1 MSEVEAVAS
10 RVAIIRSG
18 KIIEVAETSSLIQR
32 SLNRFTVRFKRPV
45 EMADI
50 ARLPGVE
57 VLSHNSQ
64 TSVKLQVVGDME
76 RLIQVLG
83 CMPVLDLT
91 TEHLSLEDV
100 FLSYYKK

>member
-1 MSEVEAVAS
+1 MSEVESVAG

-18 KIIEVAETSSLIQR
+18 KIVEVAETSTLIQR
-32 SLNRFTVRFKRPV
+32 SLNRITVRFKQPV
-45 EMADI
+45 DTVDF

-57 VLSHNSQ
+57 ILSHNGQS
-64 TSVKLQVVGDME
+64 SIKLQVVGDME

-91 TEHLSLEDV
+91 TEHLNLEDV